1 MSVRP
6 LAVAMIKN
14 SVWYADT
21 AAVKNQFGDVTLGG
35 TQHLQTTKMFTIQG
49 QGSQI
54 VHEIFTTVLNCQ
66 LSIVRHLT
74 PSKYYHDWGRGVK
87 CRMGCYYKTILT
99 LTRSLTVWYD
109 PSLLSSL
116 LCEPCRASQSE
127 VRAILYCRHPG
138 HYCNSHTPQPSSHLA
153 CACQNILR
161 ISI

>member
-1 MSVRP
+1 
-6 LAVAMIKN
+6 MIKN

-74 PSKYYHDWGRGVK
+74 PSKYYITMIGGGE
-87 CRMGCYYKTILT
+87 GCSVGWVLLQNNIDTDTIF
-99 LTRSLTVWYD
+99 
-109 PSLLSSL
+109 
-116 LCEPCRASQSE
+116 
-127 VRAILYCRHPG
+127 YCM
-138 HYCNSHTPQPSSHLA
+138 
-153 CACQNILR
+153 I
-161 ISI
+161 